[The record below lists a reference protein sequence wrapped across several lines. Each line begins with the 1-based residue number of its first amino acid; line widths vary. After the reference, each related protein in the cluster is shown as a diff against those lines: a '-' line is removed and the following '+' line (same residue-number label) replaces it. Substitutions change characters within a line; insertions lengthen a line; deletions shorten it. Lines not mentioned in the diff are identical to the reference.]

1 MLLSNETLAWHTSF
15 RIGGGAGHYA
25 RVSDMNH
32 LAQAMF
38 FAADRDLPVF
48 VLGAGSNILVSDS
61 GIRGL
66 VIENRM
72 QSVSIDCQ
80 GRLRANSGVPMA
92 SLVRLAARH
101 GLSGLEWAAGLP
113 GTLGGAIVSNAG
125 AFGHSIGDVLSWA
138 GVLSPDCTEVILTGS
153 EMGFGYRTSYFKR
166 SGTRTEQEIILE
178 AELALR
184 PAARETIEA
193 DLKECIT
200 QRRKTQPTGSGA
212 GSIFKN
218 PPGDYAGR
226 LIEAVG
232 LKGYRV
238 GGAQISPKHANFMI
252 NLGDATAADVS
263 NLIETARMR
272 VIDQFGIWLDLEIE
286 MVGEW
291 E

>member
-1 MLLSNETLAWHTSF
+1 MMLINETMAWHTSF
-15 RIGGGAGHYA
+15 RIGGTADYYA
-25 RVSDMNH
+25 RVSDMNN

-38 FAADRDLPVF
+38 FAGDRGLPVF
-48 VLGAGSNILVSDS
+48 VLGGGSNILVSDE

-72 QSVSIDCQ
+72 NCVSIDCQ
-80 GRLRANSGVPMA
+80 GRMRASSGVPMT

-125 AFGHSIGDVLSWA
+125 AFDHSIQDVLIWA
-138 GVLSPDCTEVILTGS
+138 GVLSPECTEVILSGS
-153 EMGFGYRTSYFKR
+153 EMEFGYRKSCFKSNGV
-166 SGTRTEQEIILE
+166 SGDHGIIME

-184 PAARETIEA
+184 PAPRETIEA
-193 DLKECIT
+193 GMKEYIA
-200 QRRKTQPTGSGA
+200 RRRQSQPRGPSA

-226 LIEAVG
+226 LVEAVG
-232 LKGYRV
+232 LKGHRI
-238 GGAQISPKHANFMI
+238 GGAQISPKHANFMV
-252 NLGDATAADVS
+252 NVADARASDVAS
-263 NLIETARMR
+263 LIETARMR

>member
-1 MLLSNETLAWHTSF
+1 MLLTNETMAWHTSF
-15 RIGGGAGHYA
+15 RIGGTADYYV
-25 RVSDMNH
+25 RVCDTNDLS
-32 LAQAMF
+32 QAMF
-38 FAADRDLPVF
+38 FAANKGLPVF
-48 VLGAGSNILVSDS
+48 VMGGGSNILVSDS
-61 GIRGL
+61 GIHGL

-80 GRLRANSGVPMA
+80 GRMRANSGVPLA
-92 SLVRLAARH
+92 SLVRLAGRR
-101 GLSGLEWAAGLP
+101 GLSGLEWAAGIP

-138 GVLSPDCTEVILTGS
+138 GVLSPDCTEVIHS
-153 EMGFGYRTSYFKR
+153 REEMGFGYRTSYFKR
-166 SGTRTEQEIILE
+166 NGTRKEQEIILE
-178 AELALR
+178 AELELR
-184 PAARETIEA
+184 PASKETVEA
-193 DLKECIT
+193 DLRECI
-200 QRRKTQPTGSGA
+200 QRRKQSQPLGPSA

-232 LKGYRV
+232 LKGYRI
-238 GGAQISPKHANFMI
+238 GGAQVSPKHANFMV
-252 NLGDATAADVS
+252 NLGDARATDVAALV
-263 NLIETARMR
+263 EMARVR